1 MLDTLHKALKYVAVL
16 ISAHLPYCNHTARPA
31 APVTETAAV
40 YTVPKLPPG
49 DTSRYVS
56 VEIEMKKAGKPDF
69 YFTDLPYDKSKGL
82 MLMKDDASIT
92 DYTIVLK
99 ILNGGIVNGKTYHGF
114 TYTDGTG
121 KKIDYKYSFAINP
134 NEGHTNDLKNVTSW
148 NQINEIIAKGHAFM
162 NHSMFHG
169 GTDKLKAIKDAEK
182 NMWSHTHY
190 RMTEIAVPSN
200 DEGYVVSGLQLGYH
214 LISSEFGEP
223 VPDGNNDPGNQNV
236 SWGSFIPMTT
246 QNFNKVLISRTN
258 LGDQWNSSELK
269 NSENFIDQIFNM
281 SNSDK
286 KPVGAAFSHGPF
298 QENKDAPSIFFAFI
312 NYIQNHPG
320 NHDSAWITS
329 SKDLMDYE
337 KTKAAVIITS
347 KQYNAATKKYT
358 ILLDMKNVDPNVVS
372 RSLSLKVIGGSITNV
387 HGKGA
392 HDITFNPITGLINI
406 YKTDRS
412 KVVDP
417 YSDPL
422 PPQIISIQAKGKILE
437 IIYDKPVIQS
447 QTSGYDIPGN
457 KVLSMNGSGKTWRLT
472 MEKTIQAPQTL
483 FYRMQHGDAV
493 QTGKP
498 LMRVCTYAGQPIKF

>member
-1 MLDTLHKALKYVAVL
+1 MLHTLHKALKYVVVL
-16 ISAHLPYCNHTARPA
+16 VSAHIPYCNHPVPAGPVKETVAAYTA
-31 APVTETAAV
+31 
-40 YTVPKLPPG
+40 PKLPLG
-49 DTSRYVS
+49 DTARYVS
-56 VEIEMKKAGKPDF
+56 LEIEMNKTGKPDF
-69 YFTDLPYDKSKGL
+69 YFTDLPYDKNKGL
-82 MLMKDDASIT
+82 MLMKDDGTIT

-99 ILNGGIVNGKTYHGF
+99 ILSGGVINGKTYPGF

-121 KKIDYKYSFAINP
+121 KKIGYKYSFAINP
-134 NEGHTNDLKNVTSW
+134 NEGHTTDVKSVTSW
-148 NQINEIIAKGHAFM
+148 SQVNEIIAKGHAFM
-162 NHSMFHG
+162 NHSLFHG

-182 NMWSHTHY
+182 NMWAHTHY

-223 VPDGNNDPGNQNV
+223 VPDGNNNPGNQNV

-258 LGDQWNSSELK
+258 LGDQWNSAELK
-269 NSENFIDQIFNM
+269 NSENFIDQIFSGPND
-281 SNSDK
+281 SK

-298 QENKDAPSIFFAFI
+298 EENKEAPANFFAFMT
-312 NYIQNHPG
+312 YIQNHPG

-329 SKDLMDYE
+329 SKELMDYE
-337 KTKAAVIITS
+337 KTKAAVIIIS
-347 KQYNAATKKYT
+347 KHYDAATKKYT
-358 ILLDMKNVDPNVVS
+358 IVLDLKNVDPNVIS
-372 RSLSLKVIGGSITNV
+372 RSLSLKVTGGSISAV

-392 HDITFNPITGLINI
+392 NEITFNPSTGLINI

-422 PPQIISIQAKGKILE
+422 PPQIISLQAKGKTIQVL
-437 IIYDKPVIQS
+437 YDKPVTQS
-447 QTSGYDIPGN
+447 KISGYDVPGN
-457 KVLSMNGSGKTWRLT
+457 QIVSLSGNGKTWELHLLNAV
-472 MEKTIQAPQTL
+472 QSPQTL
-483 FYRMQHGDAV
+483 FYRMQLGDAI

-498 LMRVCTYAGQPIKF
+498 AMHVCNYAGQPIKF